1 MSLCNNAWPFF
12 QISDSDDYKQCPR
25 VLAEL
30 EHIDDEADGVGIDF
44 VKIDD
49 KTMAKDVG
57 IYALPG
63 LAFFKLNAKE
73 PVIYAGV

>member
-1 MSLCNNAWPFF
+1 
-12 QISDSDDYKQCPR
+12 
-25 VLAEL
+25 LAEL
-30 EHIDDEADGVGIDF
+30 EHIDDDADNIGIDF

-73 PVIYAGV
+73 PVIYAGVF